1 MKFIEK
7 IENTIEYGKPIEQ
20 QWENLSQFNNIR
32 EDEILELTVHHKSSE
47 VGILIEYLGYEKLK
61 NHLPIFLAFTQ
72 DANWPAARGTAKML
86 VKARE
91 VIIPEIKKVFK
102 EAWNDEIWHY
112 WILILII
119 RNWDKELVETL
130 KPELIE
136 LVIKGDKEG
145 ASIQAL
151 RILKEKKLI
160 SGEEIEE
167 HYQYLLKKFEG
178 DTYWIDDLNEEIKPI
193 TK

>member
-1 MKFIEK
+1 MKLIEK
-7 IENTIEYGKPIEQ
+7 IENTIEYDKLINQ
-20 QWENLSQFNNIR
+20 QLENLSQFDNLT
-32 EDEILELTVHHKSSE
+32 EYEILELTIHHKSSE
-47 VGILIEYLGYEKLK
+47 AGILIEYLGHEKLK

-72 DANWPAARGTAKML
+72 DGNWPAAGGAAKML

-91 VIIPEIKKVFK
+91 IIIPEIKKVFK
-102 EAWNDEIWHY
+102 VFWNDEIWHY

-119 RNWDKELVETL
+119 GNWDKELVENL

-136 LVIKGDKEG
+136 LVIKVDKEG

-160 SGEEIEE
+160 TEKEIEK

-178 DTYWIDDLNEEIKPI
+178 DKYWVDELNDEIK
-193 TK
+193 KNQ